1 MQDIDAERQ
10 SLANTG
16 TDAPSQ
22 GTVLA
27 DRPAASDNG
36 PAGPRLQRQIFRTSR
51 LLEFCSRKE
60 LTLQTGHPVEQ
71 WPLVIEKELADNTL
85 DAAEEAGVAPVITI
99 DVRTDS
105 NNPSITV
112 TDNAGGIGPETIKA
126 LLDFSSRVSSR
137 EAYVSPTRGAQGN
150 ALKTILAM
158 PFALDGASG
167 RTTIESRGTRHDI
180 AFSADMVRQAP
191 QIEHI
196 ETAAENVKTGTSIT
210 VHWPVSAC
218 SILKSAKA
226 RFLQIA
232 SNYLWLNPHPTLTV
246 IWDGDSVAGAA
257 IDPIWRKW
265 LPSDPTPAHWHD
277 VARLERLAA
286 AIVAADQESGRQR
299 TVREFIADFRG
310 LSGSAKQK
318 LVLAQS
324 GLSRMLLAELFPDG
338 AADRDRFGRL
348 LAAMQ
353 DVTKP
358 VKAADI
364 GIIGKEAIAQRF
376 AEIGARLET
385 FQYKRFIRDDDGIP
399 SVIELAF
406 GYCPSGDDMLQ
417 RRIIAGVNWSV
428 SLANPFRQLGGQW
441 GSSVVIPTL
450 VSHARLY

>member
-1 MQDIDAERQ
+1 
-10 SLANTG
+10 
-16 TDAPSQ
+16 
-22 GTVLA
+22 
-27 DRPAASDNG
+27 
-36 PAGPRLQRQIFRTSR
+36 
-51 LLEFCSRKE
+51 
-60 LTLQTGHPVEQ
+60 
-71 WPLVIEKELADNTL
+71 
-85 DAAEEAGVAPVITI
+85 
-99 DVRTDS
+99 
-105 NNPSITV
+105 
-112 TDNAGGIGPETIKA
+112 
-126 LLDFSSRVSSR
+126 
-137 EAYVSPTRGAQGN
+137 
-150 ALKTILAM
+150 
-158 PFALDGASG
+158 
-167 RTTIESRGTRHDI
+167 
-180 AFSADMVRQAP
+180 
-191 QIEHI
+191 
-196 ETAAENVKTGTSIT
+196 
-210 VHWPVSAC
+210 
-218 SILKSAKA
+218 
-226 RFLQIA
+226 
-232 SNYLWLNPHPTLTV
+232 
-246 IWDGDSVAGAA
+246 VAGAA

-265 LPSDPTPAHWHD
+265 LPSDPTPAHWYD

-406 GYCPSGDDMLQ
+406 GYCPSDVDMLQ

-441 GSSVVIPTL
+441 GSSLDGYLTEQRIGYDAL
-450 VSHARLY
+450 VAVFIHLACARVNYTDRGKSAVAMDSGAIDILDGLKAVTKIWTKQIKQEERHAAAEDKREERLLRATDRREIGEIGRLGDHGGGLFESLQQRPASGNRAASDVRGAAENPGAHREATRRSIFHAAAIARLHHRARSRVECSL